1 MEQLVLLV
9 VIGLISLVNWLL
21 QKAAEK
27 REAAKS
33 ARVDKREMKRETR
46 RNIYTH
52 PAPTPAASAPRRAP
66 AERDPFKDLM
76 DALGLP
82 SDEAPPRPVV
92 AEPVIFEDE
101 EFASAEEAAPP
112 PSLPKPVAA
121 KPLSAAASWHPPA
134 RRAQPD
140 EKTKQLASAFAAMD
154 DASPQIWQG
163 GNVRSLLSN
172 ASAQRKAVIL
182 SEILGTPRGLANAS
196 ALMTRGH
203 L

>member
-9 VIGLISLVNWLL
+9 VIGLISLVNWLM

-33 ARVDKREMKRETR
+33 ARVEKREVKRETR

-52 PAPTPAASAPRRAP
+52 PEPAPARTAPLAP

-92 AEPVIFEDE
+92 AEPAYLEE
-101 EFASAEEAAPP
+101 AEFAPLEESAPTPP
-112 PSLPKPVAA
+112 RLKPVAA
-121 KPLSAAASWHPPA
+121 KPVSAAASWHPPA

-140 EKTKQLASAFAAMD
+140 EKTKRLASAFAAVD
-154 DASPQIWQG
+154 GASPQMWQG
-163 GNVRSLLSN
+163 DVRSLLSSS
-172 ASAQRKAVIL
+172 SAQRKAVIL